1 MPNVHSG
8 DKKKE
13 SHHGCGYSEY
23 SELSLTANAGC
34 PPWRW
39 GGGRWGHF
47 NRISSLI
54 LNSNQRASFNLFLLV
69 VGQGWGSEIES
80 ISDANDG
87 ICDCEEV
94 LSGSENATLG
104 N

>member
-1 MPNVHSG
+1 MF
-8 DKKKE
+8 
-13 SHHGCGYSEY
+13 
-23 SELSLTANAGC
+23 TAVTKRRKVTTGVATVSTVSV
-34 PPWRW
+34 
-39 GGGRWGHF
+39 GHF

-54 LNSNQRASFNLFLLV
+54 LDPNQRASFNLFLLV
-69 VGQGWGSEIES
+69 VGRGWGSEIES

-87 ICDCEEV
+87 ICDYEEV

>member
-1 MPNVHSG
+1 MFTAVTKRRKVTTGVATVSIVSFPSPPMLAVLPG
-8 DKKKE
+8 DE
-13 SHHGCGYSEY
+13 
-23 SELSLTANAGC
+23 
-34 PPWRW
+34 
-39 GGGRWGHF
+39 GGEGRWDHF